1 MQEVAWEPLVEEG
14 KEGFKLKF
22 FFEENPYFDN
32 EVLEKTYVMKA
43 DEDDVLEEA
52 VGTEIA
58 WKKGKNVTVKVMK
71 KKVKKKGKESGP
83 PITKTVKEDSFFN
96 FFDPPD
102 VAALEELD
110 EDEDEEAIEQLQDL
124 IEEDYEMGCCFKDEI
139 IPHAV
144 RWYTGEA
151 YGSEDEDESGDEDGS
166 EDEEDSEEYSDEDSE
181 EDSAEDSEGD
191 EEEGG
196 SNDEALKGRKGK
208 KGEQQEQECKQQ

>member
-1 MQEVAWEPLVEEG
+1 
-14 KEGFKLKF
+14 
-22 FFEENPYFDN
+22 
-32 EVLEKTYVMKA
+32 MKA

-110 EDEDEEAIEQLQDL
+110 EDEV
-124 IEEDYEMGCCFKDEI
+124 EEDYEMGCCFKDEI

-166 EDEEDSEEYSDEDSE
+166 EDESGDEEYSDEDSE
-181 EDSAEDSEGD
+181 EDSAED
-191 EEEGG
+191 
-196 SNDEALKGRKGK
+196 
-208 KGEQQEQECKQQ
+208 